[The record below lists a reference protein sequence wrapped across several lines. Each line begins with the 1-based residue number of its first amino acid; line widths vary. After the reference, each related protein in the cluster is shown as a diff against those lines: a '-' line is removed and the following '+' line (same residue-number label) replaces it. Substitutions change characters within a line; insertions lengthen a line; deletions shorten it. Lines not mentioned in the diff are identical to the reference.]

1 VAAGLEEAPATSR
14 RKRCGLMRANPMKTV
29 QRLFYVDIT
38 LSVMFVSLAFLSLFM
53 FIDFVDLLSQMA
65 RLGGSIGLTVLAS
78 LLNAPGHFYL
88 LAPIMVLIGTI
99 YTLSRMAQS
108 SEFTILRTSGLGP
121 WRALR
126 LLASLGLAF
135 AALTFVIGDYLAPY
149 SENKGVQLQ
158 AKMRG
163 SLSHGRSGAWIKER
177 QSTPDGDRSY
187 SINIG
192 RSGPQGGM
200 LEVNIFEFDDDGK
213 LVRQIT
219 AASGRIDEQAHWAL
233 SKVQITRWIS
243 GDADQLPH
251 VVNESFDGWKWTM
264 GPSADVVASAL
275 LPVSTMSTVELW
287 RYIGHLDVNEQA
299 IQAYEIQFWQRAFYP
314 FACLVMV
321 CLALPFAY
329 LHARSGGI
337 SFKVFGGIILGITFV
352 LLNSLAG
359 HLGLLRNWTPW
370 IAAAAPSVL
379 FLLMSMGA
387 FAWLV
392 RYR

>member
-1 VAAGLEEAPATSR
+1 
-14 RKRCGLMRANPMKTV
+14 MKTV
-29 QRLFYVDIT
+29 RRLFYVDIT
-38 LSVMFVSLAFLSLFM
+38 VSVMFVSLAFLSLFL
-53 FIDFVDLLSQMA
+53 FIDLVDALSDVA
-65 RLGGSIGLTVLAS
+65 KVGGSIPLAALAS
-78 LLNAPGHFYL
+78 VLDVPGHFYE

-99 YTLSRMAQS
+99 YTLSRLAQS

-135 AALTFVIGDYLAPY
+135 AALTFVVGDYLAPY
-149 SENKGVQLQ
+149 AENNGVNVR
-158 AKMRG
+158 AAMRG
-163 SLSHGRSGAWIKER
+163 SISHGRSGVWIKDR
-177 QSTPDGDRSY
+177 QSTPDGERSY

-192 RSGPQGGM
+192 RTGSQGGM
-200 LEVNIFEFDDDGK
+200 LDVNIFEFDGDGR

-219 AASGRIDEQAHWAL
+219 AQSGRIDDQGHWAL
-233 SKVQITRWIS
+233 KNAHMTRWHA
-243 GDADQLPH
+243 GDAGQPSRVSTESIDQ
-251 VVNESFDGWKWTM
+251 WQWTA

-299 IQAYEIQFWQRAFYP
+299 IQAYEIQFWKRALYP

-329 LHARSGGI
+329 LHARAGGI
-337 SFKVFGGIILGITFV
+337 SLKVFGGIMLGITFV

-370 IAAAAPSVL
+370 VAAAAPSVL
-379 FLLMSMGA
+379 FLLMSMAA